1 MTLSPPPGATLAK
14 ALSDAR
20 DEVARLERAVAGAS
34 CREVGCDMKSV
45 GGCNAGCGDGCG
57 CSVPVFVCTRC
68 GDSDYGDNEEAR
80 QTREDCETRA
90 ALSTPPK
97 ENDR

>member
-1 MTLSPPPGATLAK
+1 MSKLADEL
-14 ALSDAR
+14 ADAEAR
-20 DEVARLERAVAGAS
+20 VAQLKLQIAQGTCVETGHDWR
-34 CREVGCDMKSV
+34 MI
-45 GGCNAGCGDGCG
+45 GGRNAGCDDDCR
-57 CSVPVFVCTRC
+57 CSVPVHVCRHC

-97 ENDR
+97 DESQ